1 MGNKF
6 SIPRPRKGEAA
17 SPRGD
22 PDYWRQEARQHAHR
36 RNDFLEK
43 SQQAYRQNKGAE
55 AKALSLQGKEEARL
69 MEEANRKVSEA
80 SFAANNASVE
90 ADFIDLHGLYVRE
103 AEVVTEKRIAQA
115 RGQKRPHLVVIVGQG
130 HHSKDGVERLKPA
143 IEAVARRHNI
153 DCTENKP
160 RPGCLWLDLPSQ
172 TRWSKLVSWFS
183 ERFVCI

>member
-6 SIPRPRKGEAA
+6 SLPRSRKADSAPTG
-17 SPRGD
+17 GD

-69 MEEANRKVSEA
+69 MEEANRRASEA
-80 SFAANNASVE
+80 SFAANNANVE

-103 AEVVTEKRIAQA
+103 AEVVSDT
-115 RGQKRPHLVVIVGQG
+115 
-130 HHSKDGVERLKPA
+130 DGALLY
-143 IEAVARRHNI
+143 AVS
-153 DCTENKP
+153 P
-160 RPGCLWLDLPSQ
+160 
-172 TRWSKLVSWFS
+172 
-183 ERFVCI
+183 

>member
-69 MEEANRKVSEA
+69 MEEANRKASEA

-103 AEVVTEKRIAQA
+103 AEVVGVSPRTTSMQHVGPGPVAET
-115 RGQKRPHLVVIVGQG
+115 HLQ
-130 HHSKDGVERLKPA
+130 PA
-143 IEAVARRHNI
+143 GDREEDRSGTRAEAATLGGAYLFMSPLQVRTHCPVASLR
-153 DCTENKP
+153 
-160 RPGCLWLDLPSQ
+160 
-172 TRWSKLVSWFS
+172 
-183 ERFVCI
+183 